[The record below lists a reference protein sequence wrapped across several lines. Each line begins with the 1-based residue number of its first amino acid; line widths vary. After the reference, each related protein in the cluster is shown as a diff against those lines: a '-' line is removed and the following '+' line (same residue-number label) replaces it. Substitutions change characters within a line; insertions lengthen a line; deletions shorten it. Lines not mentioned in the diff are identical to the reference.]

1 MITLAIDEEATGRKR
16 QLPTLAE
23 EIKLGERG
31 YDLIAGIDEVGRGP
45 LAGPLLAAAI
55 ILPANTS
62 QPWMEMVQDSKRLLP
77 KKREFLCRHLQETAL
92 AIGIGSVP
100 PQYIDVYGIVMA
112 TRMAMSMAVRNLP
125 TPPQFLLIDAFTI
138 PGVKLPQR
146 GIVHG
151 DATCLSIASASIIA
165 KVTRDRIMGE
175 WHQVYPGYGF
185 ARHKGYATPE
195 HLDNL
200 SRLGP
205 SQIHRK
211 SFAPVRELLEGNHIR
226 RLSSVEG

>member
-1 MITLAIDEEATGRKR
+1 MGTLPIGDGIARKR

-77 KKREFLCRHLQETAL
+77 KKREFLFYHLQETAL

-100 PQYIDVYGIVMA
+100 PQYIDVYGVVMA
-112 TRMAMSMAVRNLP
+112 TRMAMSMAVRNLR

-185 ARHKGYATPE
+185 AQHKGYATPE

-211 SFAPVRELLEGNHIR
+211 SFAPVREFLEGNHIR
-226 RLSSVEG
+226 RLSRTEG